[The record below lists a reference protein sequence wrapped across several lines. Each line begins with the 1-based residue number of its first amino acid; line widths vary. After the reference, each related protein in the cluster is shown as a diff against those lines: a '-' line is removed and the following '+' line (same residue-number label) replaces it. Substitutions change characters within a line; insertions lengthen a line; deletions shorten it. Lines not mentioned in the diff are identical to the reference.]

1 MVTKRLLVS
10 VDVDSLELYLG
21 LYGHGSPSGGDG
33 DLVSRTY
40 ELGVRRFQELFRE
53 FDLSGVFFLVGKD
66 LLVPQAADVARE
78 VVGAGHE
85 LANHTWS
92 HPYDFIHLPESQAV
106 QEVVM
111 CHEAIAEIAGTE
123 PRVFRAPGYNMTSRE
138 YGILSR
144 LGYSTD
150 MSPLPSYP
158 YLAAKYAVLAGLT
171 LTGRASRSIWGSP
184 RAFLGPRQPWE
195 RDGVE
200 VIPCATTRWL
210 RLPIIGTA
218 LSTAPEPLFQHLM
231 AEAALLDTLSL
242 EFHAVD
248 LMGLAEDRLPA
259 ALASQ
264 RDLAIPVETKRN
276 RFRRLLERVSM
287 APPRP

>member
-1 MVTKRLLVS
+1 MVTQRLLVS

-21 LYGHGSPSGGDG
+21 LYGHGSPPGAGG

-53 FDLSGVFFLVGKD
+53 FGLSGIFFLVGRD
-66 LLVPQAADVARE
+66 LQVPRAAEVARE
-78 VVGAGHE
+78 AAGAGHT

-111 CHEAIAEIAGTE
+111 CHEAIAAIAGKE

-138 YGILSR
+138 YAILSR

-158 YLAAKYAVLAGLT
+158 YLAAKYTVLAGLT

-184 RAFLGPRQPWE
+184 RAFLGAREPWIRE
-195 RDGVE
+195 GID

-218 LSTAPEPLFQHLM
+218 LSTAPEPLFRHLVD
-231 AEAALLDTLSL
+231 EAALLDTLSL

-248 LMGLAEDRLPA
+248 LMGLAEDGLPA

-264 RDLAIPVETKRN
+264 RDLRIPVGIKCN
-276 RFRRLLERVSM
+276 RFRRLLERVLKN
-287 APPRP
+287 R

>member
-1 MVTKRLLVS
+1 MS
-10 VDVDSLELYLG
+10 VDVDSLGLYLG
-21 LYGHGSPSGGDG
+21 LYGHGAPCGEGG
-33 DLVSRTY
+33 DLVRQTY
-40 ELGVRRFQELFRE
+40 ELGVRRFQDLFEE
-53 FDLSGVFFLVGKD
+53 FGLSGIFFLVGED
-66 LLVPQAADVARE
+66 LQVAQAAEVARG
-78 VVGAGHE
+78 VVAAGHE

-92 HPYDFIHLPESQAV
+92 HPYDFIHLPESQAA
-106 QEVVM
+106 QEVAM
-111 CHEAIAEIAGTE
+111 CHKAIAGIAGKE
-123 PRVFRAPGYNMTSRE
+123 PRIFRAPGYNMTSRE
-138 YGILSR
+138 YRILSR

-171 LTGRASRSIWGSP
+171 VTGRASRSIWGSP
-184 RAFLGPRQPWE
+184 RAFLGSRRPWE
-195 RDGVE
+195 REGIE

-218 LSTAPEPLFQHLM
+218 LSTAPEPLFQHLV
-231 AEAALLDTLSL
+231 AEAALLETLSL

-248 LMGLAEDRLPA
+248 LMGLVEDGLPA

-264 RDLAIPVETKRN
+264 RDLAIPVETRRN
-276 RFRRLLERVSM
+276 RFRRLLERVLK